1 MFSGEYAHTLDHK
14 GRLIIPARFR
24 PLLTEKAILTR
35 GLDQHLVIYP
45 EEAWNN
51 VLEQLNQIP
60 ITHPSARALRR
71 LIYSGAVQL
80 GLDKQGRATIPAYLR
95 SYAQIDTEVLLVGM
109 ETFIEVWEPG
119 GWQKALEDVASIIA
133 DSDLPLSLN
142 L

>member
-1 MFSGEYAHTLDHK
+1 MFSGEYSHTLDHK

-35 GLDQHLVIYP
+35 GLDKHLVIYP
-45 EEAWNN
+45 EETWEK
-51 VLEQLNQIP
+51 VMEQLNQIP

-71 LIYSGAVQL
+71 LIFSGAVEL

-95 SYAQIDTEVLLVGM
+95 SYAQMEDEILLVGM
-109 ETFIEVWEPG
+109 ETFIELWEPTC
-119 GWQKALEDVASIIA
+119 WQNALSDVASIIA